1 MRAKVFELLT
11 DWEKN
16 EKTALEKSEYISK
29 VVDVHEREMEQLVS
43 EVESLLDKI
52 NKSLTAEIKCK
63 FTEFKAAQNW
73 VKDHVRNVGQTQ
85 SDLRCLLCQSN
96 GSIMASISTVLAK
109 TVALSILQ
117 SEVELYQLNK
127 EKVQTGAGF
136 KSLHQK
142 LYLK

>member
-1 MRAKVFELLT
+1 M
-11 DWEKN
+11 
-16 EKTALEKSEYISK
+16 LEKVKET
-29 VVDVHEREMEQLVS
+29 
-43 EVESLLDKI
+43 
-52 NKSLTAEIKCK
+52 LTAEIKSK
-63 FTEFKAAQNW
+63 FTEFKATENW

-109 TVALSILQ
+109 TAALSTSQ
-117 SEVELYQLNK
+117 SKVELYSMNK
-127 EKVQTGAGF
+127 ENFQTGAVF